1 MFIGKLPGMSI
12 GVSTVLDGN
21 SNELIVFDLSS
32 VSLIMSLLSM
42 LRMFI
47 AAFEISVFDEEERSA
62 KKDLLSVL
70 EWGHLIIVSSYSRIL
85 GMILIF
91 AYPEIGFQHL
101 RWGILA
107 VWILG
112 SFVIA
117 YRYKPDKKVSN
128 F

>member
-12 GVSTVLDGN
+12 GMSTVLDGN
-21 SNELIVFDLSS
+21 NNELIVLDLSMLS
-32 VSLIMSLLSM
+32 LVMSLISM
-42 LRMFI
+42 LRMFV
-47 AAFEISVFDEEERSA
+47 AALEISVFDEQERSF
-62 KKDLLSVL
+62 KKDFLSVL

-107 VWILG
+107 VWIVG

-117 YRYKPDKKVSN
+117 YRYKPDNKVSN